1 MKKLVLLLFCVMSV
15 AGCQSVFA
23 EEEPPKPA
31 DTAPGYWNRPQSP
44 EDLYRLI
51 RLRYAGP
58 RYSPDGKP
66 LGEVPI
72 INLVPAGYSLSD
84 PDNAEG
90 CRDEA
95 RELLLSFVRGNPEVT
110 RLGKRVWLDLEQG
123 VMGSET
129 AKEYYFFRYV
139 CLPMNTVDDLDMFGT
154 QYRQFYI
161 QDPPGKKRDQTK
173 RIHYLAEGRQY
184 LVQQIPEETDK
195 SNESSTNRHKELV
208 AQGYA
213 TIIQSDDVRYH
224 FWYDPVRFFRR
235 FEKYGISATL
245 KIPDTKKGVD
255 TWQDSSWNTMFKVM
269 PLGEARTLDTSG
281 ETPGANDEEL
291 ARQIYKNLNYQPKIP
306 LYFNP

>member
-1 MKKLVLLLFCVMSV
+1 MKKLVLLLFCVISV
-15 AGCQSVFA
+15 AGCQSGFA
-23 EEEPPKPA
+23 EQEPPKLA

-44 EDLYRLI
+44 ENLYRLI

-84 PDNAEG
+84 PSNAEG

-139 CLPMNTVDDLDMFGT
+139 CLPMSTVDDLDMFGT

-173 RIHYLAEGRQY
+173 GIHYLK
-184 LVQQIPEETDK
+184 EEFMQLESQDK
-195 SNESSTNRHKELV
+195 DE
-208 AQGYA
+208 
-213 TIIQSDDVRYH
+213 
-224 FWYDPVRFFRR
+224 
-235 FEKYGISATL
+235 
-245 KIPDTKKGVD
+245 TK
-255 TWQDSSWNTMFKVM
+255 
-269 PLGEARTLDTSG
+269 
-281 ETPGANDEEL
+281 
-291 ARQIYKNLNYQPKIP
+291 
-306 LYFNP
+306 